1 MTIYAPHKVDAGSRK
16 YRAIRAEMSSMGAPV
31 IRAVDGGDCYYAIE
45 GSHRLAIAAEL
56 GLTPIIDEIDDATML
71 VDVQHDFDLHAVDD
85 DTDKWT
91 IGDLISY
98 VYDSREAAYEF
109 DF

>member
-45 GSHRLAIAAEL
+45 G
-56 GLTPIIDEIDDATML
+56 
-71 VDVQHDFDLHAVDD
+71 
-85 DTDKWT
+85 
-91 IGDLISY
+91 LISY